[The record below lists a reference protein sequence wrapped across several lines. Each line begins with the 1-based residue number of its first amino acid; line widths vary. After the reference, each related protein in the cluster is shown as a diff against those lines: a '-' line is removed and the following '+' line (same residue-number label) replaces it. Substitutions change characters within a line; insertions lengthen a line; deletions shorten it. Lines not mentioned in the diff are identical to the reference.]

1 MSHKSVKEQSVA
13 KLDLNIDF
21 TESRI
26 DHLEDGFRALD
37 SESGK
42 KQREQM
48 LQRRA
53 ILYDTLQI
61 LRNRRAYVL
70 VKAL

>member
-1 MSHKSVKEQSVA
+1 MPHKTIKEQNMA
-13 KLDLNIDF
+13 KLDLSIDF

-26 DHLEDGFRALD
+26 EHLEDGFRAL
-37 SESGK
+37 ESQSGR

-70 VKAL
+70 VQTP

>member
-1 MSHKSVKEQSVA
+1 MSHKSVKEQDIA

-26 DHLEDGFRALD
+26 EDLKDGFRALE
-37 SESGK
+37 SESK
-42 KQREQM
+42 ETQREQM

-70 VKAL
+70 VKVP